1 VEIRDTGAGISA
13 EDIPHI
19 FERFY
24 RADKARQRSGG
35 TGLGLSIAEW
45 IVRVHHASI
54 EVTSEVDAGTT
65 FTLSFPLS
73 RMVDQPSPTLSA
85 LTA

>member
-1 VEIRDTGAGISA
+1 MEIRDTGAGISA

-45 IVRVHHASI
+45 IVKMHHASI

-65 FTLSFPLS
+65 FTLSFPVS
-73 RMVDQPSPTLSA
+73 RMVDSSPTLSA